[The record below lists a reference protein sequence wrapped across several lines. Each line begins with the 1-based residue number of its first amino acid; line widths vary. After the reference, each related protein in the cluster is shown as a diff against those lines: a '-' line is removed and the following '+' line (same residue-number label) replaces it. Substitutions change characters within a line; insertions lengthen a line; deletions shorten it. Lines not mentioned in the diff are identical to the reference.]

1 MVTND
6 SEGLLTVGVRRQQ
19 VPTAAGVPSNTAVSL
34 TLDVTNDVRLG
45 AWLDGRC
52 DADLGRRGSVRG
64 TITCTLDAPAAG
76 EVETLSFE
84 LVVEGSGQQAE
95 VAAEQDGADVGTS
108 TTDLV
113 VDPSTLTTSTD
124 ASTS

>member
-1 MVTND
+1 
-6 SEGLLTVGVRRQQ
+6 
-19 VPTAAGVPSNTAVSL
+19 
-34 TLDVTNDVRLG
+34 
-45 AWLDGRC
+45 
-52 DADLGRRGSVRG
+52 
-64 TITCTLDAPAAG
+64 
-76 EVETLSFE
+76 
-84 LVVEGSGQQAE
+84 